1 MIRQLRHDPAAPSIA
16 VFVAL
21 IVGGFVAIGLAWNI
35 ARQTLVVA
43 FQMPAILS
51 GAVGGLALI
60 VLGAGLSNAQVGR
73 RLGALERAHTDAVLD
88 EATALLAALDRIEL
102 PRTTL

>member
-1 MIRQLRHDPAAPSIA
+1 MIRQLRQDPAAPSIA

-88 EATALLAALDRIEL
+88 EAAALLAALDRTEL